1 MQHLARHV
9 HYADGRPGN
18 GKITDRQILN
28 IARAQ
33 ALNSSLSGVLDK
45 PSPPDA
51 DPSLARHSS
60 VQGRYGGTGVHD
72 QSRRNSRESSAGKKT
87 DQLLTDCGVGAVW
100 INVKHL
106 ASAIDN
112 HPKFVH
118 LPGTE
123 QTIEMRQS
131 IDYRDMRSRGW
142 GGRVCVHVGCVGQR
156 DWHIGDH
163 AIAQGDAL
171 RHAHSIVLPSFPK
184 NSAYVDGGVFDF

>member
-28 IARAQ
+28 IARAE

-45 PSPPDA
+45 PSPPNA
-51 DPSLARHSS
+51 NPSLARHSS

-72 QSRRNSRESSAGKKT
+72 QSRRVAIEHGRDFEVIASVQPHRNSRESSAGKKT
-87 DQLLTDCGVGAVW
+87 DQLLTDCRVGAVW

-112 HPKFVH
+112 YTNFVH
-118 LPGTE
+118 RP
-123 QTIEMRQS
+123 
-131 IDYRDMRSRGW
+131 
-142 GGRVCVHVGCVGQR
+142 
-156 DWHIGDH
+156 
-163 AIAQGDAL
+163 
-171 RHAHSIVLPSFPK
+171 
-184 NSAYVDGGVFDF
+184 